1 MNLGSIAHLQYYFAR
16 TGLLDGKGG
25 QLAKKKESELLAE
38 KTCSITGNAVAG
50 GRGDFSTSNSAF
62 TSSRN
67 SPDFGPMDM
76 AQSPMGISPGITGQE
91 EYFYSDDEDEDSIVM
106 LPPTVST
113 YNDRPKPTP
122 RLPTHQE
129 YKDNLRKC
137 LQDAAR
143 SLAEA
148 KAAAP
153 VCPDSPAA
161 RHLRSP
167 SKFNE
172 KALEEIRKERL
183 RSESNATLLS
193 GEGEMPE
200 ILQNQGWYEV
210 QGVHILDVVTLAI
223 RAARQYYTAHPNP
236 LRLNSIKSERRI
248 RAELLSVMEV
258 LRRMATRNFSKGM
271 RREEVETM
279 EKWVSGCWDMLSE
292 EEGIEKREL
301 EERRTWTWLEDSQW
315 PPSTADDE
323 PNTSR
328 ELAFLRSLDPT
339 TDSPLPDDLASNF
352 DAAPVEPSPFLLQL
366 QSGLRLVQL
375 HNAMVAKSKRPF
387 GAIPTFHTDVRKP
400 YRMAENLRYWIKAAE
415 LRWEIIL
422 KVDVMG
428 VVNGLAEGGDPNAW
442 KNFETAIFRWA
453 RQVRVELTNDLNLD
467 ERPTTALPIKEV
479 VKRDRE
485 VSRDRTHIVVNE
497 PEVVG

>member
-50 GRGDFSTSNSAF
+50 GRGDLSGANSAF
-62 TSSRN
+62 PTNSGN
-67 SPDFGPMDM
+67 SPDFGPTDFT
-76 AQSPMGISPGITGQE
+76 QSPLGISPGIAGQE
-91 EYFYSDDEDEDSIVM
+91 EYFYSDDEDEDSIEM

-129 YKDNLRKC
+129 YKDNLRKT

-161 RHLRSP
+161 KHLRSP

-172 KALEEIRKERL
+172 KALQEIRKERL
-183 RSESNATLLS
+183 RSESNATLLT
-193 GEGEMPE
+193 GEGNGPE
-200 ILQNQGWYEV
+200 VQNQGWYEV

-258 LRRMATRNFSKGM
+258 LRRMATRNFSRGM

-292 EEGIEKREL
+292 EESIEKREL
-301 EERRTWTWLEDSQW
+301 EERRSWTWLEDSAW
-315 PPSTADDE
+315 PESGADD
-323 PNTSR
+323 PPITLR

-339 TDSPLPDDLASNF
+339 TGSPLPDGLSSNY
-352 DAAPVEPSPFLLQL
+352 DSDPLEPSMFLREL

-387 GAIPTFHTDVRKP
+387 GAIPTFHTDTRKP

-428 VVNGLAEGGDPNAW
+428 VVNGTDPEAW
-442 KNFETAIFRWA
+442 RGFEESVWRWA
-453 RQVRVELTNDLNLD
+453 RQVRRELTQDLNSD
-467 ERPTTALPIKEV
+467 QRPTTALPIKEV

-497 PEVVG
+497 PEVVA

>member
-38 KTCSITGNAVAG
+38 KTCSITAVAG
-50 GRGDFSTSNSAF
+50 GRGEYTPSPSTY

-67 SPDFGPMDM
+67 SPDFGPMGDFTG
-76 AQSPMGISPGITGQE
+76 SPIGMSPGIAGQE
-91 EYFYSDDEDEDSIVM
+91 EYFYSDDEEDEGSVEM

-161 RHLRSP
+161 SHLRSP
-167 SKFNE
+167 SKANARAVE
-172 KALEEIRKERL
+172 AAARM
-183 RSESNATLLS
+183 RSESNATLLM
-193 GEGEMPE
+193 GEGEGPE
-200 ILQNQGWYEV
+200 NQNQGWYEV

-236 LRLNSIKSERRI
+236 VRLNGIKSERRI
-248 RAELLSVMEV
+248 RAELLGVMEV

-271 RREEVETM
+271 RSQEVETM
-279 EKWVSGCWDMLSE
+279 EKWASGCWDLLSE
-292 EEGIEKREL
+292 EESIEKREL
-301 EERRTWTWLEDSQW
+301 EERRSWTWLEDSSW
-315 PPSTADDE
+315 PPSSPSDP
-323 PNTSR
+323 PNTAR

-339 TDSPLPDDLASNF
+339 SESPLPDDLTSNYET
-352 DAAPVEPSPFLLQL
+352 DPIQPSPFLLAL

-375 HNAMVAKSKRPF
+375 HNALVAKSKRPF
-387 GAIPTFHTDVRKP
+387 GSIPTFHTDTKKP
-400 YRMAENLRYWIKAAE
+400 YRMAENLKFWIKAAE

-428 VVNGLAEGGDPNAW
+428 VVNGVDGDAW
-442 KNFETAIFRWA
+442 RGFEEAVWRWA
-453 RQVRVELTNDLNLD
+453 RQVRRELTQDLMSD
-467 ERPTTALPIKEV
+467 ERPSTALPIREV
-479 VKRDRE
+479 VRRDRE
-485 VSRDRTHIVVNE
+485 VSRDRTHIVVE
-497 PEVVG
+497 KPQVVR

>member
-50 GRGDFSTSNSAF
+50 GRGDFSQSNSAYP
-62 TSSRN
+62 SSRN

-76 AQSPMGISPGITGQE
+76 AQSPLGISPGIAGQE
-91 EYFYSDDEDEDSIVM
+91 EYFYSEDEDDEEGIEM

-129 YKDNLRKC
+129 YKDNLRKT

-161 RHLRSP
+161 KHLRSP
-167 SKFNE
+167 SKINTQ
-172 KALEEIRKERL
+172 AIEEIKRL
-183 RSESNATLLS
+183 RSESNATLLT
-193 GEGEMPE
+193 GEGNGPE
-200 ILQNQGWYEV
+200 VQNQGWYEV

-292 EEGIEKREL
+292 EESIEKREL
-301 EERRTWTWLEDSQW
+301 EERRSWTWLEDSAW
-315 PPSTADDE
+315 PPNSMEDE
-323 PNTSR
+323 PNTTR
-328 ELAFLRSLDPT
+328 ELEFLRSLDPT
-339 TDSPLPDDLASNF
+339 TDAPLPGDLKSN
-352 DAAPVEPSPFLLQL
+352 DAADPVEPSPFLAAL

-387 GAIPTFHTDVRKP
+387 GSIPTFHTDTRKP

-415 LRWEIIL
+415 LRWEVIL

-428 VVNGLAEGGDPNAW
+428 VVNGVDAEAW
-442 KNFETAIFRWA
+442 RGFEVAVWRWA
-453 RQVRVELTNDLNLD
+453 RQVRKELTADLNSD
-467 ERPTTALPIKEV
+467 ERPTTALPIKEI

-485 VSRDRTHIVVNE
+485 VSKDRTHVVVNE

>member
-38 KTCSITGNAVAG
+38 KCAVTGNAVAG
-50 GRGDFSTSNSAF
+50 GRGDFSSSNSAYP
-62 TSSRN
+62 SSRN
-67 SPDFGPMDM
+67 SPDFGPTDFV
-76 AQSPMGISPGITGQE
+76 QSPLGISPGITGQE
-91 EYFYSDDEDEDSIVM
+91 EYFYSEDEDEDSIEM

-129 YKDNLRKC
+129 YKDNLRRC

-161 RHLRSP
+161 KHLRSP
-167 SKFNE
+167 SKMNE

-183 RSESNATLLS
+183 RSESNATLLT
-193 GEGEMPE
+193 GEGNGPE
-200 ILQNQGWYEV
+200 VQNQGWYEV

-258 LRRMATRNFSKGM
+258 LRRMATRNFSMGM

-301 EERRTWTWLEDSQW
+301 EERRSWTWLEDSAW
-315 PPSTADDE
+315 PPSTGEDE
-323 PNTSR
+323 PNTTR

-339 TDSPLPDDLASNF
+339 TESPLPDNLVSNYEA
-352 DAAPVEPSPFLLQL
+352 DPLEPSPFLAAL

-387 GAIPTFHTDVRKP
+387 GAIPTFHTDTGKP
-400 YRMAENLRYWIKAAE
+400 YRMAENLRYWVKAAE
-415 LRWEIIL
+415 LRWEVIL

-428 VVNGLAEGGDPNAW
+428 VVNGTDPEAW
-442 KNFETAIFRWA
+442 RNFEKAVWLWA
-453 RQVRVELTNDLNLD
+453 RQVRRELTQDLNSD
-467 ERPTTALPIKEV
+467 ERPVTALPIREV

-485 VSRDRTHIVVNE
+485 VARDRTHVVVNE